1 MVQHLVR
8 IKYRFVRL
16 ITPLVRIES
25 KFLHIETLFV
35 QIKSQLVRI
44 VPFLEQKKMIPL
56 LYANTSQYYFL
67 FGYKYTFNLHWRLW

>member
-25 KFLHIETLFV
+25 KFVHIETLFV

-44 VPFLEQKKMIPL
+44 VPFLERKKMIPSFMRIQ
-56 LYANTSQYYFL
+56 ANIISSLDTN
-67 FGYKYTFNLHWRLW
+67 TH